1 MAEPSP
7 IGKRVDTDTRMDA
20 EAEDEDLEP
29 IDDDEA
35 IPGREPVS
43 LHLSICGDPPQVVVT
58 CNVMGGAA
66 SAEEEEEE
74 EEEDEAEVEDEVFV
88 SEEQEDDGD
97 TQPQPDVQTSTAPP
111 QMAKQMA
118 KRTGPTIAEE
128 AAAKEAAAEE
138 EEEEEEDEEVAKAA
152 EAEVAA
158 EAAVAAAAAA
168 EAAEEEAAEAAAD
181 LAVAEAAAVQADAEA
196 AEAVEA
202 AEAEAAEAEAEAA
215 EAATAEAAGAEAAE
229 AEVVA
234 EAEAAA
240 AAALRYAKAVPP
252 TPGIVRSDMVEE
264 VVDVLG
270 PRGELHDFK
279 AQAKELYK
287 YESKLTGYSVSKE
300 EEWAKD
306 SPGYYTLQTSGGN
319 QLDRAS
325 GGPRFGIP
333 IQEFHWKDERADGAQ
348 VVGRVPP
355 VDESPFEVSVCPLR
369 TVLTC
374 SQPDLRAFLVIGV

>member
-1 MAEPSP
+1 
-7 IGKRVDTDTRMDA
+7 
-20 EAEDEDLEP
+20 
-29 IDDDEA
+29 
-35 IPGREPVS
+35 
-43 LHLSICGDPPQVVVT
+43 
-58 CNVMGGAA
+58 
-66 SAEEEEEE
+66 
-74 EEEDEAEVEDEVFV
+74 
-88 SEEQEDDGD
+88 
-97 TQPQPDVQTSTAPP
+97 VQTSTAPP

-128 AAAKEAAAEE
+128 AAAKEAAAEEE

-252 TPGIVRSDMVEE
+252 TPGIVLSDMVEE
-264 VVDVLG
+264 VVAEEGKTNKPSWTSTLQIPAPEEDSAHVLG